1 MENNILREI
10 IGVEKEIQQ
19 SLDQE
24 KIAAREWLDAR
35 KKEIEK
41 DLVGQEKE
49 IALSFQQARDDA
61 AQDAEKKASEL
72 VEQAK
77 KRMDRISHIENDILA
92 RIVTSQISKI
102 LPG

>member
-10 IGVEKEIQQ
+10 IDVEKEIQQ
-19 SLDQE
+19 SLDQA
-24 KIAAREWLDAR
+24 KIASREWLDAR
-35 KKEIEK
+35 KKEIEQ

-61 AQDAEKKASEL
+61 ARDAEKKASEL

-77 KRMDRISHIENDILA
+77 KRTDRISHTENDILA

>member
-19 SLDQE
+19 SLDQA

-41 DLVGQEKE
+41 DLAGQEKD

-61 AQDAEKKASEL
+61 ARDAEKKAAEL

>member
-10 IGVEKEIQQ
+10 IDVEKEIQQ
-19 SLDQE
+19 SLDQA
-24 KIAAREWLDAR
+24 KIASREWLDAR

-41 DLVGQEKE
+41 DLVRQEKY

-61 AQDAEKKASEL
+61 ARDAEKKASEL
-72 VEQAK
+72 VEQEK
-77 KRMDRISHIENDILA
+77 KRTDRISHTENDILA
-92 RIVTSQISKI
+92 RIVTGQINKI